1 MDVHPIDALAM
12 QDSAGPARLS
22 RRRLLQLVAGT
33 GASLVLPG
41 ALAGCRSGQG
51 PLLVS
56 ARGQLPAAWL
66 QRLPRP
72 WQQRSL
78 EGPAAVVQAIGSGSR
93 SPAALAALSDGWASA
108 LAPSQL
114 QPFNAPALLQ
124 RLAAAAAPVSRL
136 YGPEGTAPL
145 AFPWA
150 FSPWVIV
157 LRQRPDLARR
167 RAEGWQ
173 LLADPSLRGQLVLPA
188 SPRVAI
194 ELVGGD
200 FERLQQ
206 LRRQALAYDDRHA
219 LNLLLSGEARA
230 AVVPLQRVIP
240 LLRRDQRLQVV
251 LPASGAPLSWQLL
264 LRPAQPGSSSPA
276 TSAPLPLDWLAACL
290 EPPLLPR
297 LLAGGWVPPL
307 PRAELEPALK
317 ALPAAVAQLLLPDDP
332 VLQRC
337 WSLPPLSAPRRLAL
351 QTLWD
356 AAAPA

>member
-1 MDVHPIDALAM
+1 MAISPL
-12 QDSAGPARLS
+12 G
-22 RRRLLQLVAGT
+22 RRRFLKLAAGA
-33 GASLVLPG
+33 GAGLALPLG
-41 ALAGCRSGQG
+41 LTGCRSGAG
-51 PLLVS
+51 PLLLS
-56 ARGQLPAAWL
+56 SRGQLPAAWL
-66 QRLPRP
+66 KQLPSP
-72 WQQRSL
+72 WRQRSL
-78 EGPAAVVQAIGSGSR
+78 EGPAAVMAAIGSRQESVG
-93 SPAALAALSDGWASA
+93 LAALSDGWAGELEPDQLRP
-108 LAPSQL
+108 LA
-114 QPFNAPALLQ
+114 APALLQ

-136 YGPEGTAPL
+136 YRLEGAAPL

-167 RAEGWQ
+167 QAEGWQ

-188 SPRVAI
+188 SPRVTI

-206 LRRQALAYDDRHA
+206 LRRQALAHDDRHA
-219 LNLLLSGEARA
+219 LNLLLGGEARA
-230 AVVPLQRVIP
+230 AVVPLQRIIP

-251 LPASGAPLSWQLL
+251 LPAGGAPLSWQLL
-264 LRPAQPGSSSPA
+264 LRPAGAPPA
-276 TSAPLPLDWLAACL
+276 APLPLDWLAACL

-307 PRAELEPALK
+307 PRADLEPALR
-317 ALPAAVAQLLLPDDP
+317 ALPPAVARLLLPDDA

-356 AAAPA
+356 AAAPS